1 MHRIHSTA
9 LAFGLFL
16 ALAWTA
22 PAFAQMSMYADPTAR
37 QAGDVITIVLAERTA
52 AQRQSSW
59 QNTSDATLGAGASVS
74 GGPLNGAFA
83 TDAQFKTDAS
93 NKNESV
99 QSDLLH
105 GTISARV
112 DSVDRG
118 GNLIIRGERRI
129 MVNGE
134 THLMTV
140 SGVVRPYDVSY
151 SNTVLSTRI
160 ADANITY
167 RREGA
172 SLVPHFRKP
181 AVLARVGAAVALVAA
196 LFFAL

>member
-1 MHRIHSTA
+1 MYRLNHTA
-9 LAFGLFL
+9 LPLGLVL
-16 ALAWTA
+16 ALSWAL
-22 PAFAQMSMYADPTAR
+22 PAFAQVSMYADPTAR
-37 QAGDVITIVLAERTA
+37 RTGDVITIVLAERTA

-59 QNTSDATLGAGASVS
+59 QNTSDASLGAGASVS
-74 GGPLNGAFA
+74 GGPLSGAFA
-83 TDAQFKTDAS
+83 SDAQFKTDAS
-93 NKNESV
+93 NNNQSV

-112 DSVDRG
+112 DSVDQT

-134 THLMTV
+134 THLMTI

-151 SNTVLSTRI
+151 NNTVLSTRI
-160 ADANITY
+160 ADASITY

-172 SLVPHFRKP
+172 RLIPHFRKP
-181 AVLARVGAAVALVAA
+181 AVLARVGAAIVLVAA